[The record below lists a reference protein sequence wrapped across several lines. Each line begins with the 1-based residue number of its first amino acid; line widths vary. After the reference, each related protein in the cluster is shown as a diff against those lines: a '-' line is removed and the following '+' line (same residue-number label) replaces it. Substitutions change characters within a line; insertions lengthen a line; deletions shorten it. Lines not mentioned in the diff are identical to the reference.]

1 MASLV
6 RGVFEMTKESLIRID
21 DESWNFRRH

>member
-6 RGVFEMTKESLIRID
+6 RGVFGSVFWSAGMSVILMYGSRLE
-21 DESWNFRRH
+21 